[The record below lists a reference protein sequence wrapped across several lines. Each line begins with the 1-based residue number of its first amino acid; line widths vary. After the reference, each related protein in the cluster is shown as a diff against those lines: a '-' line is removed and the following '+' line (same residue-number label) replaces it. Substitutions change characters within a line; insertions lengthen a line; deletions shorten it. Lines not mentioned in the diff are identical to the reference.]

1 MKVQGRRNMG
11 RPTRRWLDRLRD
23 YQREGT
29 VAGGSV
35 RICFMEAYV
44 IVQRP
49 HIKVGIKNN

>member
-11 RPTRRWLDRLRD
+11 RPTRRWLDSLRD

-44 IVQRP
+44 IVQRT
-49 HIKVGIKNN
+49 HIKVGIKKN